1 MTKKYKVY
9 YASNGQLQYGE
20 QKVNGKWYY
29 FSEKTAY
36 MTTGLQTVGKY
47 KKYYASNGQRKTGY
61 QKIKGKGYYFDKKRG
76 VMFIKKFAFVGGR
89 DYYALSNGVLH
100 APTWHSQFT
109 TIYAP
114 EGCAVAS
121 SATLL
126 SIKSRSFNMRYA
138 YNNLPQYG
146 GVYSTANFRGLLSV
160 SSLTNCMKKF
170 DGGFTNITG
179 SSMAEIQSVVKSGHP
194 VLYYGFS
201 SYETYFR
208 DKHHA
213 KVIAGYKNG
222 RFLVYDPCYY
232 SAGSGSSHRNVYDYG
247 AIAWVR
253 VSTVAR
259 ESTGGSNNQV
269 EDRTGLVA
277 YCDGVLPALEAN
289 YNRPPVA
296 AAEGMLLPIDADSGV
311 LVGNYWQVNISC
323 FFTLDLVRNLIGFD

>member
-1 MTKKYKVY
+1 MV
-9 YASNGQLQYGE
+9 
-20 QKVNGKWYY
+20 
-29 FSEKTAY
+29 FDDKT
-36 MTTGLQTVGKY
+36 
-47 KKYYASNGQRKTGY
+47 
-61 QKIKGKGYYFDKKRG
+61 
-76 VMFIKKFAFVGGR
+76 
-89 DYYALSNGVLH
+89 
-100 APTWHSQFT
+100 
-109 TIYAP
+109 P

-160 SSLTNCMKKF
+160 SSLTNYMKKF

-179 SSMAEIQSVVKSGHP
+179 ISMAEIQSVVKSGHP

-232 SAGSGSSHRNVYDYG
+232 SAGSGSSHRNAYDYG
-247 AIAWVR
+247 AIAWVP

-259 ESTGGSNNQV
+259 ESTGGSNNGTIMITNRLYSKRVRDFPRTLFFCVFLLCIFGLELDQVDKQGEPAEDADDYAQV

-277 YCDGVLPALEAN
+277 YRDGVLPALEAD